1 MSKYTTEVR
10 FICETEAGYT
20 QSKGFNEIDDILN
33 ESAPK
38 IFNFDF
44 PIFDENYR
52 LVLEKQILRH
62 YYTREICEE
71 TVGLWKLRLCDKLN
85 LIMPKYNEIYKLK
98 LKGINPFMDTDYQ
111 TTKETEGSGTKD
123 TNKSI
128 VSDYVDS
135 ETKQMDKRKDVSDDT
150 GKIAST
156 TDETDRTKSDTNS
169 AQGSY
174 TDSNTRWDLF
184 SDTPQGGVNG
194 IDGFSDNVENNGY
207 LTNARKITDS
217 GSGSNSSSST
227 GSTTESVDESISSH
241 ETIDRDIGETEHR
254 DDTKTNRGNK
264 NGTET
269 GVQNITNTETYLQ
282 HVIGKKNDGISYMK
296 ILMEYHKM
304 FLGIDQMIVN
314 ELADC
319 FIQIW

>member
-10 FICETEAGYT
+10 FICETEAGYFE
-20 QSKGFNEIDDILN
+20 SKGFNDIDEILN
-33 ESAPK
+33 VSAPK

-44 PIFDENYR
+44 PIFDESYR

-111 TTKETEGSGTKD
+111 TTKDTEGNGTKQSSKV
-123 TNKSI
+123 TNRNFEETLSNDRQITKNGTVNKDSR
-128 VSDYVDS
+128 VD
-135 ETKQMDKRKDVSDDT
+135 
-150 GKIAST
+150 T
-156 TDETDRTKSDTNS
+156 TDTTDRTRNDSGSSSYSKTN
-169 AQGSY
+169 
-174 TDSNTRWDLF
+174 SNTRWDLF

-194 IDGFSDNVENNGY
+194 IDGFSDNVADNGY
-207 LTNARKITDS
+207 LSTAEKITDS
-217 GSGSNSSSST
+217 GSESGSGSTEDETTENVTSEGGRIEDTGIQSSERVADGLSGTTRGNSSD
-227 GSTTESVDESISSH
+227 DES
-241 ETIDRDIGETEHR
+241 
-254 DDTKTNRGNK
+254 
-264 NGTET
+264 GT
-269 GVQNITNTETYLQ
+269 QNITNTETYLQ

-319 FIQIW
+319 FMQIW